1 MPSLMPGFAATD
13 GLAVLWGSK
22 GGRLPLE
29 YRRLWEEGMLLD
41 LLHRENS
48 SVLSQDKATRDGS
61 SY

>member
-13 GLAVLWGSK
+13 DLAVLWGSK
-22 GGRLPLE
+22 GGRLPLK

-48 SVLSQDKATRDGS
+48 SVLSQDKAT
-61 SY
+61 